1 MSFEHAR
8 KLLSGGM
15 YMMPLDSPY
24 FALIPK
30 RRWYAPWIWDLKC
43 CEIVHFT
50 GFVFDPFETCTLISN
65 LRRDEVI
72 GMMRLLGALNVGN

>member
-1 MSFEHAR
+1 MISDH
-8 KLLSGGM
+8 M

-24 FALIPK
+24 YALIPK
-30 RRWYAPWIWDLKC
+30 RRWYAPWRWDLKC

-50 GFVFDPFETCTLISN
+50 GFVFGPSEIRPLASN

-72 GMMRLLGALNVGN
+72 GMMRLLGAINVGN